1 MNMVVSHWP
10 ASLPVLAAAV
20 AIAAAHLLGMRGLAM
35 DARSQRQRM
44 PGGLAGEA
52 AAFYGG
58 LLAVLVALASPVAYW
73 AQRFIWVRSVQ
84 DVLLAIVA
92 PALIVLGAPWLV
104 LRRGVQ
110 RRPQEPGTATAGPGQ
125 ALGWLRLPIAVTVAF
140 NLVWCGWH
148 LPVLYDAARA
158 HRLVFACEVITYLG
172 FGVLFWLQLTGS
184 RPYAPRLAPL
194 RRVTLLV
201 ATAAIGAGFAMVL
214 VFGSKVLYP
223 GYLGS
228 HHDAAGVVSD
238 QQVGGAVLWVLP
250 LVPYFVAVVALLVR
264 WLTDEEA
271 AELATGLDRLLKP
284 ARSAWPSRPGLRSL
298 R

>member
-1 MNMVVSHWP
+1 MNMVVSHWSV
-10 ASLPVLAAAV
+10 SLLVLAAAV
-20 AIAAAHLLGMRGLAM
+20 AVAAAHLLGMRGLAM
-35 DARSQRQRM
+35 DARRQGERQ
-44 PGGLAGEA
+44 PDGLAREA

-58 LLAVLVALASPVAYW
+58 LLAVLVALVSPVAYW

-84 DVLLAIVA
+84 DVLLAIAA

-110 RRPQEPGTATAGPGQ
+110 RRPPEPETAPAEPVQ

-140 NLVWCGWH
+140 NLAWCGWH

-172 FGVLFWLQLTGS
+172 FGVLFWLRLIGS

-201 ATAAIGAGFAMVL
+201 GTAAIGAAFAMVL

-223 GYLGS
+223 GYLRS
-228 HHDAAGVVSD
+228 QHHAADVVAD

-250 LVPYFVAVVALLVR
+250 LVPYFIAVVALLVR
-264 WLTDEEA
+264 WLNDEES
-271 AELATGLDRLLKP
+271 AELATGFDRLLKP